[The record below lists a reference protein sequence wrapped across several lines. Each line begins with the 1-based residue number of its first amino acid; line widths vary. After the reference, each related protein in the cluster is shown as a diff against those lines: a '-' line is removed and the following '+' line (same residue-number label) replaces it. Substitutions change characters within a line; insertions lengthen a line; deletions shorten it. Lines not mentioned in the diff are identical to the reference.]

1 VKKKL
6 TLSNYYGG
14 SVMSVYKKIIVA
26 IDFNAD
32 YKKVVQQ
39 AIAVSQSPD
48 DVSLLYVSM
57 PIVYIQPLLYGTEY
71 NSIEDSEIV
80 DNAKERLT
88 QIAEKFGI
96 NKTNIHV
103 RTGDVSDE
111 IKAMANESQTDLIVI
126 GTHGRSGFKALLGS
140 TANAVLHGVKQDV
153 LAVRMHDN

>member
-1 VKKKL
+1 VKKNL

-14 SVMSVYKKIIVA
+14 STMSVYKKIIVA

-32 YKKVVQQ
+32 YKKVVER

-48 DVSLLYVSM
+48 DISLLYVSM

-103 RTGDVSDE
+103 RLGDVSDE
-111 IKAMANESQTDLIVI
+111 IKAMANETQTDLIVI

>member
-1 VKKKL
+1 
-6 TLSNYYGG
+6 
-14 SVMSVYKKIIVA
+14 MSIYKKIIVA
-26 IDFNAD
+26 IDINVD

-39 AIAVSQSPD
+39 AINICQSPED
-48 DVSLLYVSM
+48 ISLLYVSM

-71 NSIEDSEIV
+71 NSLSDSEIV
-80 DNAKERLT
+80 DNAKKRLT
-88 QIAEKFGI
+88 KIAEQHGI

-111 IKAMANESQTDLIVI
+111 IKAMANENQADLIVI

-153 LAVRMHDN
+153 LAVRMNDN